1 MKKTGLSRVLP
12 TLVTLTLLVLFFR
25 LGLWQLDR
33 ADEKEQLQ
41 QQKQR
46 YRASAV
52 MPLQLS
58 SVIATRATWHYRQ
71 VQVTGRFDVQHQ
83 FLLDNRIYR
92 GRVGFQV
99 LTLLHAQGKY
109 LLVNRGWIP
118 LGPDRN
124 HLPVLQTRSGEVIL
138 SGRLTPIGEPGPLL
152 GDAGYG
158 ADRWP
163 KIIQQ
168 LDLEKIRAQTGSG
181 LIPAVLQLDSK
192 MSDCFVCDWS
202 GQRGGMS
209 ADRHRAY
216 AFQWFALAVALMC
229 LYCVLWYRKSV
240 GNAR

>member
-58 SVIATRATWHYRQ
+58 SVIATQTDWHYRQ
-71 VQVTGRFDVQHQ
+71 VQVTGRFEVQHQ
-83 FLLDNRIYR
+83 YLLDNRIYR

-99 LTLLHAQGKY
+99 LTLLQAQGKS

-124 HLPVLQTRSGEVIL
+124 RLPVLQTRSGEVTL
-138 SGRLTPIGEPGPLL
+138 SGRLTPIGEQGPLL

-158 ADRWP
+158 AGRWP

-168 LDLEKIRAQTGSG
+168 LDIEKIRAQTDSG
-181 LIPAVLQLDSK
+181 LIPAVLQLDSQ
-192 MSDCFVCDWS
+192 MSDCYVCDWP

-209 ADRHRAY
+209 PDRHRAY

-229 LYCVLWYRKSV
+229 LYFVLWYRNRAAN
-240 GNAR
+240 GR